1 MNTNNNQGL
10 AMNIN
15 ALPLSIIL
23 DADSYKYAHWV
34 QYPKKTKK
42 MRSFLE
48 SRGGKYSKTV
58 MFGLQYYLKN
68 FLTRRITVE
77 DVEEAKEISELHGV
91 PFNYEG
97 WMYIATVLE
106 GKLPV
111 RIRAVPEGMVI
122 PVKNVLMD
130 IESSDK
136 ADERTFWVAS
146 WLETLMLRIWY
157 TITVATHSYHAKQL
171 IKDYLDK
178 SSDNADGELPFK
190 LHDFGGRGVTCQEQ
204 AMLGGAAHLVN
215 FMGTDTVAGLIMA
228 RRYYNEKMAG
238 FSIPASEHSTMTMWG
253 RDGEVDALRNMIR
266 SYGDGNIF
274 ACVSDQYDFFHCC
287 REIWAK
293 ELKQDILNM
302 KAMLVVR
309 PDSGDPVECIVEGLK
324 IFADAFGYTVNSKG
338 YKVVNKIR
346 MIQGDGI
353 NEKDIKNILE
363 AVLAA
368 GFSAD
373 NVTFGMGGGLLTK
386 GLDRDTQ
393 KFAFKC
399 CWALVDGKEV
409 NVFKDPV
416 TDPGKKS
423 KRGRLALRKS
433 VNPLTGALE
442 VRTLPEDDVNP
453 KDNLL
458 EIVYEDGEIKKE
470 YTFEEVRKNTNI
482 VFEQHV
488 GWVDRDC
495 I

>member
-1 MNTNNNQGL
+1 MNTYNQGHN
-10 AMNIN
+10 AMNMNSLI
-15 ALPLSIIL
+15 LSVIL
-23 DADSYKYAHWV
+23 DADAYKFSHYK

-48 SRGGKYSKTV
+48 SRGGKYNKTV

-68 FLTRRITVE
+68 FLTRKITVE
-77 DVEEAKEISELHGV
+77 DVEEAKEISELMGV

-97 WMYIATVLE
+97 WMVIATELE

-122 PVKNVLMD
+122 PIKNVLMD

-136 ADERTFWVAS
+136 ADERTFWVVS

-157 TITVATHSYHAKQL
+157 TITVATHSYHTKQL
-171 IKDYLDK
+171 IKEYLDK
-178 SSDNADGELPFK
+178 SSDNADSELPWK

-228 RRYYNEKMAG
+228 RRYYNEKVAG

-293 ELKQDILNM
+293 ELKQEILDM
-302 KAMLVVR
+302 KATLVVR
-309 PDSGDPVECIVEGLK
+309 PDSGDPVKCIVEGLK

-353 NEKDIKNILE
+353 NEKDIKNILD

-368 GFSAD
+368 GFSAE
-373 NVTFGMGGGLLTK
+373 NVGFGMGGGLLTK

-399 CWALVDGKEV
+399 CWALIDGKEV

-442 VRTLPEDDVNP
+442 VRTLPEDDVDP

-458 EIVYEDGEIKKE
+458 EVVYEDGEIKKE

-482 VFEQHV
+482 VFEQHI

>member
-34 QYPKKTKK
+34 QYPKNTKK

-58 MFGLQYYLKN
+58 MFGLQYYLKA

-97 WMYIATVLE
+97 WMRIATVLE

-111 RIRAVPEGMVI
+111 RIRAVPEGMIV
-122 PVKNVLMD
+122 PVKNILMD
-130 IESSDK
+130 IEST
-136 ADERTFWVAS
+136 DEETFWVAS

-157 TITVATHSYHAKQL
+157 TITVATHSYNAKQL
-171 IKDYLDK
+171 IYKYLKK
-178 SSDNADGELPFK
+178 SCENPDAEIVWK

-204 AMLGGAAHLVN
+204 AMLGGASHLVN
-215 FMGTDTVAGLIMA
+215 FLGSDTVAGIMMA
-228 RRYYNEKMAG
+228 RKFYGEKMAG

-253 RDGEVDALRNMIR
+253 REGEVEAMRNMIK
-266 SYGDGNIF
+266 SYGDGFIF
-274 ACVSDQYDFFHCC
+274 ACVSDQYDYFNAC
-287 REIWAK
+287 RNIWAK
-293 ELKQDILNM
+293 ELREEILAM
-302 KAMLVVR
+302 KATLVVR

-324 IFADAFGYTVNSKG
+324 IFAESFGYTVNKLG
-338 YKVVNKIR
+338 YKVVNKVR

-353 NEKDIKNILE
+353 NEKDIERILE

-368 GFSAD
+368 GFSAE
-373 NVTFGMGGGLLTK
+373 NVGFGMGGGLLQK
-386 GLDRDTQ
+386 DINRDTQ

-399 CWALVDGKEV
+399 CWAMIDGQEV
-409 NVFKDPV
+409 NVFKDPI
-416 TDPGKKS
+416 TDQGKRS
-423 KRGRLALRKS
+423 KKGRLALRITRD
-433 VNPLTGALE
+433 PLTNAE
-442 VRTLPEDDVNP
+442 VVRTLPEDDVDA

-458 EIVYEDGEIKKE
+458 ELVYENGEIKKE
-470 YTFEEVRKNTNI
+470 YTFAEVRENTKR
-482 VFEQHV
+482 VFEQHI
-488 GWVDRDC
+488 GWVNRDVY
-495 I
+495 